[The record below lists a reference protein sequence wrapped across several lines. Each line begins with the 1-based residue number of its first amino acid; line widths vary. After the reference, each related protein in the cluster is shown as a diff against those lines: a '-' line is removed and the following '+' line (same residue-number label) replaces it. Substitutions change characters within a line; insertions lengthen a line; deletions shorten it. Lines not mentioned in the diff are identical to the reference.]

1 MARSLG
7 QLEARCVGKFVM
19 ALAYPDYPSHD
30 GIQHTTRQDLRL
42 RGQLQGAHANVG
54 DGTQ

>member
-19 ALAYPDYPSHD
+19 TLAYPDYPSHD
-30 GIQHTTRQDLRL
+30 GIQHMTRQDL